1 MTTPKQTRRIFL
13 SEIPQGHITE
23 ATFKS
28 EMADLPAPKADQVI
42 VRVDYLSLDPAMRVW
57 LNGDVTYVPPVRVGE
72 TVRGGGVETV
82 VYGNGQIKAGDVVY
96 GTLGW
101 AEYIAASVGALRKL
115 DPPEGFTALDYLGS
129 LGTTGMTAYFGLL
142 EVGKLKPGET
152 LVVSAAAGAVGSLVC
167 QIGKIKGAKVI
178 AIASAPKCAW
188 LTSGL
193 GVDAALD
200 YKSPTFE
207 KEFSETVGGLDVFF
221 DNVGGSVLD
230 LALTKL
236 NKGARVVLCGTISTY
251 NNVGL
256 GDSSGIKN
264 YSSLIIQRA
273 EIRGFVVYDYR
284 EKYGKAEADIIKW
297 IKDKKLRCRYQI
309 EPGLEECPQ
318 HFGLLFSGGNT
329 GKLVVRV
336 SNE

>member
-1 MTTPKQTRRIFL
+1 MAFPKQTRRVFL
-13 SEIPQGHITE
+13 SENPQGYITE

-28 EMADLPAPKADQVI
+28 ETIDLPTPDVEQVI

-57 LNGDVTYVPPVRVGE
+57 LNNNVTYVPPVQVGE
-72 TVRGGGVETV
+72 TMRGGGVGTV
-82 VYGNGQIKAGDVVY
+82 VYGNDRIKTGDMVY

-101 AEYIAASVGALRKL
+101 ADYIVASAQTLRKL
-115 DPPEGFTALDYLGS
+115 EPPEGFAALDYLGP

-142 EVGKLKPGET
+142 EVGKLKSGET

-167 QIGKIKGAKVI
+167 QMGKIKGARVI
-178 AIASAPKCAW
+178 AIASGPKCAW
-188 LTSGL
+188 LTNDL
-193 GVDAALD
+193 GVNAALD
-200 YKSPTFE
+200 YKSPNFAN
-207 KEFSETVGGLDVFF
+207 EFGEVVGGLDVFF
-221 DNVGGSVLD
+221 DNVGGEILD
-230 LALTKL
+230 LALTRL

-256 GDSSGIKN
+256 SDSKGIKN

-284 EKYGKAEADIIKW
+284 KQYEAAEANIIKW
-297 IKDKKLRCRYQI
+297 IRDGKLKCQYQI
-309 EPGLEECPQ
+309 ERGLERCPQ
-318 HFGLLFSGGNT
+318 HFGLLFSSGNT
-329 GKLVVRV
+329 GKLVVKV